1 MLTGPLLRAR
11 RQGDVLEPGW
21 IVPTRRDL
29 LEVAEAL
36 IAVCVDAAA
45 RQERRGVLEETLG
58 EVGADHRAR
67 KVVDG
72 LRKLLLDRCSFC
84 QTSDVDPAALRAA
97 VFAAAAAGPPL
108 ALPGDALGRATA
120 TDVLARVGP
129 AFGLDAAGAA
139 EALYADLDEQ
149 DRLTGLEAITPKGLL
164 ERYNLSLAQGLIL
177 KAQEVRLRLHQPSVA
192 RARQLLRAVRFC
204 RLMATAR
211 REGPDLVLE
220 IDGPASILGPS
231 TRYGLALAQLLPA
244 VTRQPGAWRLDAAI
258 ALDRLRPPAR
268 LCLTHDLG
276 LVSPTPDTGVWQTPE
291 QKALLDRLASQPIPG
306 WRVAEETAALTLAN
320 GFVVLPDVTFVRDDG
335 ATAHLEL
342 IGFWRRAWAERHLA
356 TILAHREANLAIAL
370 STKLAVADASLEDH
384 PAVLR
389 YASVLPIKAVAA
401 WLASQPERTDAAGS
415 GHEGA
420 APTDPP

>member
-1 MLTGPLLRAR
+1 MLTGALLRAR

-21 IVPTRRDL
+21 IVPSRRDL

-36 IAVCVDAAA
+36 IGVTNDAAA
-45 RQERRGVLEETLG
+45 RHERRGALEETLT

-72 LRKLLLDRCSFC
+72 LRKLLLDRCTFSRA
-84 QTSDVDPAALRAA
+84 SEVDPAALRAA
-97 VFAAAAAGPPL
+97 VFAAAAARPPL
-108 ALPGDALGRATA
+108 ALPGDPLGRATA
-120 TDVLARVGP
+120 ADVLAEIGP
-129 AFGLDAAGAA
+129 QFGLTATEAA

-149 DRLTGLEAITPKGLL
+149 DRLQSVEPLTPKGLL
-164 ERYNLSLAQGLIL
+164 ERYNLGLAQGLLL
-177 KAQEVRLRLHQPSVA
+177 KAREVRLRLSQPTVA

-211 REGPDLVLE
+211 RDGADLVFE

-231 TRYGLALAQLLPA
+231 TRYGLGLSQLLPA
-244 VTRQPGAWRLDAAI
+244 VALQSGAWRLDATI

-276 LVSPTPDTGVWQTPE
+276 LVSHAPDTGVWQTPE
-291 QKALLDRLASQPIPG
+291 HKALLDRLTAQPIPG
-306 WRVAEETAALTLAN
+306 WRVDDETTALTLPN

-342 IGFWRRAWAERHLA
+342 IGFWRKAWAERHLE
-356 TILAHREANLAIAL
+356 TVLDQGPANLALAL
-370 STKLAVADASLEDH
+370 STKLALADEGLDDH
-384 PAVLR
+384 PRVLR
-389 YASVLPIKAVAA
+389 YATVLPVKAVAA
-401 WLASQPERTDAAGS
+401 WLATLPRGPI
-415 GHEGA
+415 GA
-420 APTDPP
+420 TT